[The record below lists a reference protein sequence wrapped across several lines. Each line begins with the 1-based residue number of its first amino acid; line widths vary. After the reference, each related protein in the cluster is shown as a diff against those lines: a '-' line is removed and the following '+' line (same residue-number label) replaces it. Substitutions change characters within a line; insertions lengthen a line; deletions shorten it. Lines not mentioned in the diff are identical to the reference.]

1 MAKEVKIDDP
11 ELSELISKCLKEEIE
26 KAGTDD
32 IYEEE
37 QEVKEV
43 PTEESS
49 IEDDKPKKK
58 KVKTKKDKPT
68 EFKFSWVKFTL
79 FFIFSF
85 GIGALLYGLYALAD
99 KKMKS

>member
-11 ELSELISKCLKEEIE
+11 ELSELISKCLKEELE
-26 KAGTDD
+26 KAGPEG

-43 PTEESS
+43 AAEENSV
-49 IEDDKPKKK
+49 EDDKPKKK
-58 KVKTKKDKPT
+58 KVKAKKVKEKPT

-99 KKMKS
+99 KK